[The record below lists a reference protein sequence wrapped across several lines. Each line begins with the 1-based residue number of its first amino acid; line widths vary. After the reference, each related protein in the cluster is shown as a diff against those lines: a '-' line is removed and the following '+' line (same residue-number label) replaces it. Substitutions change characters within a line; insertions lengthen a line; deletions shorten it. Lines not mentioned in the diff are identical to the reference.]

1 MERMQWIGPADG
13 LAVGRVGFLI
23 ESSNAVAGWVHHRL
37 SDVPAHTNR
46 SFEPRLYGWCGTEND
61 VATFARQANP
71 ALVDVN
77 QMRHAKAGS
86 RAVNGD
92 RLTFNRLGAA
102 KLDQMLFFQHR
113 NRH

>member
-61 VATFARQANP
+61 VATFASG
-71 ALVDVN
+71 LVRVDTMARNGRAHV
-77 QMRHAKAGS
+77 RTLAGAEL
-86 RAVNGD
+86 R
-92 RLTFNRLGAA
+92 RELLELGYPD
-102 KLDQMLFFQHR
+102 LSDDEGGEG
-113 NRH
+113 